1 MWQVVTSFPSLSLR
15 FLHRHLSGNSSFE
28 LRYLMNLNMRCPY
41 GYSWSVHPTVVIVP
55 WTTDL
60 DPYLWCWLIPNFGDL
75 TVRAAELIRFVFAQ
89 DLFML
94 FTLCMFKVWE
104 EIFLLMRRIQ
114 YLVNTWLMS
123 CIWSFISS
131 VLYSDR
137 RHVLYLPS
145 HFLCTKYPIG
155 VTHSCV

>member
-1 MWQVVTSFPSLSLR
+1 MDIRGQ
-15 FLHRHLSGNSSFE
+15 
-28 LRYLMNLNMRCPY
+28 YI
-41 GYSWSVHPTVVIVP
+41 VIVP

-60 DPYLWCWLIPNFGDL
+60 DPYLWCWLISNFGDL

-89 DLFML
+89 DLFMR
-94 FTLCMFKVWE
+94 FTLCMLKVWE
-104 EIFLLMRRIQ
+104 KIFLLMRRIQ

-131 VLYSDR
+131 TKYWIWSFISSILYSDR

-145 HFLCTKYPIG
+145 HFLCTKNSDRCHTFLCKTCL
-155 VTHSCV
+155 VSCFQYSQSRRETSLIIRRSPRMSVS